1 MSNQTKKDRERNQKK
16 KDWEKP
22 ELIVISEFNIEQT
35 VLNASSGG
43 GGETPPWMQQ

>member
-1 MSNQTKKDRERNQKK
+1 MSDQKKKDWKNNQKK

-35 VLNASSGG
+35 VLNPSGGG
-43 GGETPPWMQQ
+43 GGETPPWMQH